1 MLGDSDTITKM
12 LKDDPTL
19 VHAQDITSGY
29 TALHWAAKIGNM
41 DLIKLLAED
50 YKSNV
55 NAKTNGGYTPL
66 HISCQFGH
74 QDIFNVLIRMYRADH
89 SIRDNSGKTARQYFL
104 SDWNLKARTKRNNA
118 MLVGTTKAL
127 IKFKRQISK

>member
-1 MLGDSDTITKM
+1 MIQPWSM
-12 LKDDPTL
+12 LKISLLDTL
-19 VHAQDITSGY
+19 PYIGQPKLEIWILSNFWRKIT
-29 TALHWAAKIGNM
+29 
-41 DLIKLLAED
+41 

-74 QDIFNVLIRMYRADH
+74 QDVFNVLIRMYRADH
-89 SIRDNSGKTARQYFL
+89 SIRDNSGKTARQYFIC
-104 SDWNLKARTKRNNA
+104 DWNLKARTKRNNA
-118 MLVGTTKAL
+118 TLVGTTKAL

>member
-1 MLGDSDTITKM
+1 LLGDSDTITKM

-19 VHAQDITSGY
+19 VDTQDITSGY

-74 QDIFNVLIRMYRADH
+74 QDVFNVLIRMYRADH
-89 SIRDNSGKTARQYFL
+89 SIRDNSGKTARQYFIC
-104 SDWNLKARTKRNNA
+104 DWNLKARTKRNNA
-118 MLVGTTKAL
+118 TLVGTTKAL
-127 IKFKRQISK
+127 IKFKRKISK